1 MLYMR
6 HTTPHHIP
14 RRWGERLRLLP
25 EVRSQPYCSSST
37 PVKTFPEGLQLGSR
51 TAHLRAENHFV
62 GHFTLGLRKH
72 FFQKS
77 SAALAQLP
85 RSGGVTVP
93 GGAPELWDVALR
105 DVGSGHGGVG
115 ILEVFS
121 NLNDSV
127 IHWEWHLAKNS
138 QRKKVGCARTD
149 LDVTQ
154 VMFAGGGEKPRSG
167 QVPDPCCPALLA
179 VTALISTQ

>member
-105 DVGSGHGGVG
+105 DVGSGHGGGG

-138 QRKKVGCARTD
+138 QRKKVGCACTD

-167 QVPDPCCPALLA
+167 QVPDP
-179 VTALISTQ
+179 